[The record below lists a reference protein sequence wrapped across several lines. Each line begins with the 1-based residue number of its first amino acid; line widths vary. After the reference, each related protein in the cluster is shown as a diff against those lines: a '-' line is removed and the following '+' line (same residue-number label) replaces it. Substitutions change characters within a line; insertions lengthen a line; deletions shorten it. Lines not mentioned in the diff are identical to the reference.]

1 MRKSSLCGLMS
12 LLFNVFFYG
21 FPRYFIDSAD
31 FEYLDV
37 PASYQPIGGSF
48 SDVQIRHEFFDAHN
62 STFILRHHN
71 LSLLALFK
79 VMSLY
84 LWMLMDFH
92 FYGESFAV
100 QSMGILRKVPQAIGL
115 LHDCLRDVN
124 QWKYRALSVSSWLV
138 PPKTCDESQR
148 SYGNANAN
156 ANPMEHFHYESFRG

>member
-21 FPRYFIDSAD
+21 FPRYFIDSAN

-37 PASYQPIGGSF
+37 LASYQPIGGSL

-92 FYGESFAV
+92 LLWRNFCRVGKSIFQIV
-100 QSMGILRKVPQAIGL
+100 QSGL
-115 LHDCLRDVN
+115 
-124 QWKYRALSVSSWLV
+124 S
-138 PPKTCDESQR
+138 
-148 SYGNANAN
+148 
-156 ANPMEHFHYESFRG
+156 